1 LLFPVASPI
10 RAAALVICHFRILG
24 GGGHKRNYIHQEP
37 IMSETFKLV
46 AELRAKAGKGASR
59 AIRREGRV
67 PAVIYG
73 AGDAATTIHIEEKI
87 LMRQLHTGHFMNA
100 IVELELDGTIIR
112 TLPRDVAFHVV
123 SDRPIHVDFL
133 RLTGNEV
140 VTVTVPVHFVDQEFS
155 AIKTGAMLN
164 IVAHELKLDCAP
176 DAIPD
181 DVTISLAGLQVGAA
195 IHIAD
200 VKLPAGVRPHGR
212 ETGLTI
218 ATIVA
223 PKAMKSEEGEATAAA

>member
-1 LLFPVASPI
+1 
-10 RAAALVICHFRILG
+10 
-24 GGGHKRNYIHQEP
+24 
-37 IMSETFKLV
+37 MSETFKLA
-46 AELRAKAGKGASR
+46 AEIRAKAGKGASR

-73 AGDAATTIHIEEKI
+73 AGEAATTIHVEEKI

-100 IVELELDGTIIR
+100 IVELELDGSIIR
-112 TLPRDVAFHVV
+112 TLPRDVAFHPV

-133 RLTGNEV
+133 RLTGNEI
-140 VTVTVPVHFVDQEFS
+140 VTVTVPVHFIDQEQS
-155 AIKTGAMLN
+155 AIKQGAMLN

-181 DVTISLAGLQVGAA
+181 EVTISVAGLQVGAS
-195 IHIAD
+195 IHIGD
-200 VKLPAGVRPHGR
+200 VKLPAGVKPHGR
-212 ETGLTI
+212 ETDLTI

-223 PKAMKSEEGEATAAA
+223 PKAMKSEEGDTQTAAA

>member
-10 RAAALVICHFRILG
+10 RAASLVICHFRIPG

-73 AGDAATTIHIEEKI
+73 AGEAATTIHIEEKI

-140 VTVTVPVHFVDQEFS
+140 VTVTVPVHFVDQELS

-164 IVAHELKLDCAP
+164 IVTHELKLDCAP

-200 VKLPAGVRPHGR
+200 VKLPAGVKPHGR

>member
-1 LLFPVASPI
+1 
-10 RAAALVICHFRILG
+10 
-24 GGGHKRNYIHQEP
+24 
-37 IMSETFKLV
+37 MSETFKLA

-73 AGDAATTIHIEEKI
+73 AGEAATTIHVEEKI
-87 LMRQLHTGHFMNA
+87 LVRQLHTGHFMNA
-100 IVELELDGTIIR
+100 IVELELDGKTVR
-112 TLPRDVAFHVV
+112 TLPRDVAFHPV

-140 VTVTVPVHFVDQEFS
+140 VTVTVPVHFVDQELS

-200 VKLPAGVRPHGR
+200 VKLPAGVKPHGH

-223 PKAMKSEEGEATAAA
+223 PKAMKSEEGEAAATA

>member
-10 RAAALVICHFRILG
+10 RAASLVICHFRIPG

-73 AGDAATTIHIEEKI
+73 AGEAATTIHIEEKI

-140 VTVTVPVHFVDQEFS
+140 VTVTVPVHFVDQELS

>member
-1 LLFPVASPI
+1 
-10 RAAALVICHFRILG
+10 
-24 GGGHKRNYIHQEP
+24 
-37 IMSETFKLV
+37 MSETFKLV

-73 AGDAATTIHIEEKI
+73 AGEAATTIHIEEKI

-100 IVELELDGTIIR
+100 IVELELDGAVVR
-112 TLPRDVAFHVV
+112 TLPRDVAFHPV

-133 RLTGNEV
+133 RLTGNEI
-140 VTVTVPVHFVDQEFS
+140 VTVTVPVHFVDQELS

-181 DVTISLAGLQVGAA
+181 EVSISLAGLQVGAA
-195 IHIAD
+195 IHLSD
-200 VKLPAGVRPHGR
+200 VKLPDGVKPHGR

-223 PKAMKSEEGEATAAA
+223 PKAMISEDGEAATEAA

>member
-1 LLFPVASPI
+1 
-10 RAAALVICHFRILG
+10 
-24 GGGHKRNYIHQEP
+24 
-37 IMSETFKLV
+37 MSETFKLV

-73 AGDAATTIHIEEKI
+73 AGEAATTIHIEEKI

-100 IVELELDGTIIR
+100 IVELELDGTTIR
-112 TLPRDVAFHVV
+112 TLPRDVAFHPVT
-123 SDRPIHVDFL
+123 DRPIHVDFL

-140 VTVTVPVHFVDQEFS
+140 VTVTVPVHFVDQELS

-164 IVAHELKLDCAP
+164 IVAHELKL
-176 DAIPD
+176 
-181 DVTISLAGLQVGAA
+181 TISLAGLQVGAA

-200 VKLPAGVRPHGR
+200 VKLPEGVKPHGR

-223 PKAMKSEEGEATAAA
+223 PKAMKSEEGEAAAAAS

>member
-1 LLFPVASPI
+1 
-10 RAAALVICHFRILG
+10 
-24 GGGHKRNYIHQEP
+24 
-37 IMSETFKLV
+37 MSETFKLV

-73 AGDAATTIHIEEKI
+73 AGEAATTIHIEEKI

-140 VTVTVPVHFVDQEFS
+140 VTVTVPVHFVDQELS

-164 IVAHELKLDCAP
+164 IVAHEL
-176 DAIPD
+176 
-181 DVTISLAGLQVGAA
+181 
-195 IHIAD
+195 
-200 VKLPAGVRPHGR
+200 
-212 ETGLTI
+212 
-218 ATIVA
+218 
-223 PKAMKSEEGEATAAA
+223 

>member
-10 RAAALVICHFRILG
+10 RAASLVICHFRIPG
-24 GGGHKRNYIHQEP
+24 GGGHKREHIHQEQA
-37 IMSETFKLV
+37 MSETFKLV

-73 AGDAATTIHIEEKI
+73 AGEAATTIHIEEKI

-140 VTVTVPVHFVDQEFS
+140 VTVTVPVHFVDQELS

>member
-1 LLFPVASPI
+1 
-10 RAAALVICHFRILG
+10 
-24 GGGHKRNYIHQEP
+24 
-37 IMSETFKLV
+37 MSETFKLA

-73 AGDAATTIHIEEKI
+73 AGQAATTIHVEEKI
-87 LMRQLHTGHFMNA
+87 LVRQLHTGHFMNA
-100 IVELELDGTIIR
+100 IVELELDGKTVR
-112 TLPRDVAFHVV
+112 TLPRDVAFHPV

-140 VTVTVPVHFVDQEFS
+140 VTVTVPVHFIDQDQS
-155 AIKTGAMLN
+155 ALKQGATLN
-164 IVAHELKLDCAP
+164 IVAHDLKLDCAP
-176 DAIPD
+176 DMIPD
-181 DVTISLAGLQVGAA
+181 EITISLAGLQVGAT

-200 VKLPAGVRPHGR
+200 VKLPAGVKPHGR

-223 PKAMKSEEGEATAAA
+223 PKAMKGGEGDTAAETAA

>member
-1 LLFPVASPI
+1 
-10 RAAALVICHFRILG
+10 
-24 GGGHKRNYIHQEP
+24 
-37 IMSETFKLV
+37 MSETFKLV

-73 AGDAATTIHIEEKI
+73 AGEAATTIHIEEKI

-100 IVELELDGTIIR
+100 IVELELDGATIR
-112 TLPRDVAFHVV
+112 TLPRDVAFHPV

-140 VTVTVPVHFVDQEFS
+140 VTVTVPVHFVDQELS

-181 DVTISLAGLQVGAA
+181 DVTISLAGLQVGAS

-200 VKLPAGVRPHGR
+200 VKLPAGVTPHGR

-223 PKAMKSEEGEATAAA
+223 PKAMKSEEGEAATEAA

>member
-1 LLFPVASPI
+1 
-10 RAAALVICHFRILG
+10 
-24 GGGHKRNYIHQEP
+24 
-37 IMSETFKLV
+37 MSETFKLV

-73 AGDAATTIHIEEKI
+73 AGAAATTIHLEEKI
-87 LMRQLHTGHFMNA
+87 LVRQLHTGRFMNA
-100 IVELELDGTIIR
+100 IVELELDGKTVR
-112 TLPRDVAFHVV
+112 TLPRDVAFHPVT
-123 SDRPIHVDFL
+123 DRPIHVDFL

-140 VTVTVPVHFVDQEFS
+140 VTVTVPVHFVDQELS

-181 DVTISLAGLQVGAA
+181 DVTISLAGLQIGAA

-200 VKLPAGVRPHGR
+200 VKLPAGVKPHGR

-223 PKAMKSEEGEATAAA
+223 PKAMRSEEGEEATEAA